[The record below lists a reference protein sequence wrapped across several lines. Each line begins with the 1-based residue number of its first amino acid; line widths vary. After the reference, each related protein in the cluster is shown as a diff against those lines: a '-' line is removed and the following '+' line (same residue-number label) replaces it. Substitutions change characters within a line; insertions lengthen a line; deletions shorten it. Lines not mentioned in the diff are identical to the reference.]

1 MLNSHD
7 KERKVLAQLY
17 ANQADSIK
25 FLPFFFQDMKEL
37 RRFFNQFGGKTL
49 VLPDTLE
56 EFMQFCLYNTTDF
69 PKDGTKIGIDE
80 NIHKRTKERIIETY
94 LNLYKTLEDVILNEL
109 KSNIK

>member
-1 MLNSHD
+1 MSINRNYD

-17 ANQADSIK
+17 ANQANCIK

-56 EFMQFCLYNTTDF
+56 EFMQFCLYNDDI
-69 PKDGTKIGIDE
+69 PKSKARTGIDE
-80 NIHKRTKERIIETY
+80 NIHKRTKEKVINTY
-94 LNLYKTLEDVILNEL
+94 LNLYDSLEDVIVNEL
-109 KSNIK
+109 NNT